1 MVGSHLRAAAGRG
14 GKLREESD
22 ASAFGT
28 LALR

>member
-1 MVGSHLRAAAGRG
+1 MTGGRFRAAVGCG
-14 GKLREESD
+14 GKLREESG